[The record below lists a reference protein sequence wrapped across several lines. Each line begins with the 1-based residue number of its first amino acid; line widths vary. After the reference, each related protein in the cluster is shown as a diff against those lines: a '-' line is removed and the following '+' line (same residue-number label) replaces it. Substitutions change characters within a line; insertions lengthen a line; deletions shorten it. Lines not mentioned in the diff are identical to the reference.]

1 MKPERATVKEREGLE
16 ITNVSVEVK
25 ATSGNQQ
32 ENGENAERDMEKT
45 KSSRKRT
52 SLKEGKRWIHRLKRQ
67 LHLRENLIR
76 NNKNQQHLVL
86 V

>member
-52 SLKEGKRWIHRLKRQ
+52 P
-67 LHLRENLIR
+67 
-76 NNKNQQHLVL
+76 
-86 V
+86 